1 MNVPDTGAQ
10 DMTEIQMKAPFDTE
24 ARGFTSLRRPDNLPD
39 EIAHQIRQRILNG
52 SLAHGQ
58 RLPTEHEL
66 ATAFDAWDPETEA
79 TPFESDAYQLEEL
92 DRAEE
97 ALSESELLVAEAAD
111 ANQNGDNYVLTAA
124 LLALVLFFAGI
135 SNSLRTEVLRTVTL
149 LVAGLVFLVG
159 VGLLISFPVG

>member
-66 ATAFDAWDPETEA
+66 ATAFDV
-79 TPFESDAYQLEEL
+79 S
-92 DRAEE
+92 RNVC
-97 ALSESELLVAEAAD
+97 LLYTSPSPRDQRGSRMPSSA
-111 ANQNGDNYVLTAA
+111 
-124 LLALVLFFAGI
+124 
-135 SNSLRTEVLRTVTL
+135 
-149 LVAGLVFLVG
+149 
-159 VGLLISFPVG
+159 